1 MSLVATGAGHECED
15 WRYILCETPRRLSAA
30 NRYRCEG
37 CGQVVNTVAGPVPR
51 AAQEEPDIPVLPHV
65 QLPMRVLSLR
75 TIVVVAALSVI
86 TLVVLLGTWVWVGVT
101 NDQYSQLDRRLDSV
115 SSLGDI
121 NSLLNNVEHASPD
134 QPMPDGNLVRT
145 ARIGDVTVSV
155 PSNIVL
161 PKLPNGYANT
171 TINGVQYRVRTFPA
185 GPASIALAAPLAE
198 AQHRIN
204 ELHLRVLLICA
215 SVIGGTVVVGWVIS
229 LIMVNPFLLLA
240 QQARAINA
248 QSSPDEVQVRGV
260 REAVEIAEAVE
271 GMLARIGKEQ
281 QRTKAALD
289 SARDFAAVASHELR
303 TPLTAMRTNLEVLST
318 LDLPREQRQEVI
330 GDVIRTQSRIEATLT
345 ALERLAQGELTT
357 VDDFVPFDIT
367 ELLDRAAHDAL
378 RIYPEVEVSLVP
390 SPTVLMVGL
399 PTGLRLVIDNAIA
412 NAVKHGNAG
421 KIQLTVSSSSEGVE
435 IAIDDDGTG
444 VPESERATV
453 FERFA
458 RGSTASRSGSGL
470 GLALVAQQ
478 AELHGGTAALQTSP
492 LGGTRLLL
500 NLAGDGRGPA

>member
-1 MSLVATGAGHECED
+1 MVEPEAG
-15 WRYILCETPRRLSAA
+15 LRRWA
-30 NRYRCEG
+30 R
-37 CGQVVNTVAGPVPR
+37 
-51 AAQEEPDIPVLPHV
+51 
-65 QLPMRVLSLR
+65 LPMRVLSLR
-75 TIVVVAALSVI
+75 TIVIVAQLAVI
-86 TLVVLLGTWVWVGVT
+86 ATFVFLGAWVWIGVT
-101 NDQYSQLDRRLDSV
+101 NNEYSQLDRRLDSV

-121 NSLLNNVEHASPD
+121 NTLLDSAQQADPD
-134 QPMPDGNLVRT
+134 RPTPDGNLVRT
-145 ARIGDVTVSV
+145 ARIGSVTVSV
-155 PSNIVL
+155 PGNIVV
-161 PKLPNGYANT
+161 PKLANGYANT
-171 TINGVQYRVRTFPA
+171 TINGVQYRVRTFSA

-204 ELHLRVLLICA
+204 EQHLRVLLICGGG
-215 SVIGGTVVVGWVIS
+215 IGGTFLVGWVIS

-271 GMLARIGKEQ
+271 GMLARIGNEQ
-281 QRTKAALD
+281 QRTRAALE

-318 LDLPREQRQEVI
+318 LQLAPEQRQEVI

-378 RIYPEVEVSLVP
+378 RGYPGVEVSLAP

-412 NAVKHGNAG
+412 NAVKHGGATE
-421 KIQLTVSSSSEGVE
+421 IQLNVSSSSAGVE
-435 IAIDDDGTG
+435 IAIDDNGSG
-444 VPESERATV
+444 VPEEERAAV
-453 FERFA
+453 FERFS

-478 AELHGGTAALQTSP
+478 AELHGGTASLHASP

-500 NLAGDGRGPA
+500 RLAGDGRGPA

>member
-1 MSLVATGAGHECED
+1 
-15 WRYILCETPRRLSAA
+15 
-30 NRYRCEG
+30 
-37 CGQVVNTVAGPVPR
+37 
-51 AAQEEPDIPVLPHV
+51 
-65 QLPMRVLSLR
+65 
-75 TIVVVAALSVI
+75 
-86 TLVVLLGTWVWVGVT
+86 
-101 NDQYSQLDRRLDSV
+101 
-115 SSLGDI
+115 
-121 NSLLNNVEHASPD
+121 
-134 QPMPDGNLVRT
+134 
-145 ARIGDVTVSV
+145 
-155 PSNIVL
+155 
-161 PKLPNGYANT
+161 
-171 TINGVQYRVRTFPA
+171 
-185 GPASIALAAPLAE
+185 
-198 AQHRIN
+198 
-204 ELHLRVLLICA
+204 
-215 SVIGGTVVVGWVIS
+215 
-229 LIMVNPFLLLA
+229 
-240 QQARAINA
+240 
-248 QSSPDEVQVRGV
+248 
-260 REAVEIAEAVE
+260 
-271 GMLARIGKEQ
+271 MLARIGKEQ
-281 QRTKAALD
+281 QRTKAALE

-330 GDVIRTQSRIEATLT
+330 GDVIRTQSRIEGTLT

-500 NLAGDGRGPA
+500 KLAGDGRGPA

>member
-1 MSLVATGAGHECED
+1 M
-15 WRYILCETPRRLSAA
+15 
-30 NRYRCEG
+30 
-37 CGQVVNTVAGPVPR
+37 
-51 AAQEEPDIPVLPHV
+51 EPDTGLFRLM

-75 TIVVVAALSVI
+75 TIVIVGAVSVI
-86 TLVVLLGTWVWVGVT
+86 VLVLTLGAWVWFGVT

-121 NSLLNNVEHASPD
+121 NTLLNAAQHSNPD

-145 ARIGDVTVSV
+145 ARIGDTTVSV
-155 PSNIVL
+155 PGDIVL

-171 TINGVQYRVRTFPA
+171 TINGTQYRVRTFTA
-185 GPASIALAAPLAE
+185 GPASVALAAPLAE

-204 ELHLRVLLICA
+204 ELHLRVLLIC
-215 SVIGGTVVVGWVIS
+215 SGVIAGTILVGWVIS

-260 REAVEIAEAVE
+260 REAVEIADAV
-271 GMLARIGKEQ
+271 GGILARIGNEQ
-281 QRTKAALD
+281 QRTKAALE

-318 LDLPREQRQEVI
+318 LELAPEQRQEGI

-378 RIYPEVEVSLVP
+378 RIYPGVQVSLVP
-390 SPTVLMVGL
+390 SPTVLMIGL
-399 PTGLRLVIDNAIA
+399 PTGLRLGIDNAIA
-412 NAVKHGNAG
+412 NAVKHGSATE
-421 KIQLTVSSSSEGVE
+421 IQLNVGSSGEGVE

-444 VPESERATV
+444 VPEEERSAV
-453 FERFA
+453 FERFS

-478 AELHGGTAALQTSP
+478 AELHGGKATLHASP

-500 NLAGDGRGPA
+500 RLAGDGRGPA

>member
-1 MSLVATGAGHECED
+1 MKPKV
-15 WRYILCETPRRLSAA
+15 RLLRMA
-30 NRYRCEG
+30 
-37 CGQVVNTVAGPVPR
+37 
-51 AAQEEPDIPVLPHV
+51 HM
-65 QLPMRVLSLR
+65 PMRVLSLR
-75 TIVVVAALSVI
+75 TIVIVSQLSVI
-86 TLVVLLGTWVWVGVT
+86 ALVLTLGAWVWIGVT

-121 NSLLNNVEHASPD
+121 NSLLNSAQLTNPD
-134 QPMPDGNLVRT
+134 RPTSDGDLVRT
-145 ARIGDVTVSV
+145 ARIGGVTVSV
-155 PSNIVL
+155 PSNVVV
-161 PKLPNGYANT
+161 PKLANGYANT
-171 TINGVQYRVRTFPA
+171 TINGVQYRVRTFSA

-204 ELHLRVLLICA
+204 ELHLRVLLICGG
-215 SVIGGTVVVGWVIS
+215 VIGGTFLVGWVIS

-240 QQARAINA
+240 QQARAISA

-271 GMLARIGKEQ
+271 GMLDRIGNEQ
-281 QRTKAALD
+281 QRTRAALE

-318 LDLPREQRQEVI
+318 LELAPEQRQEVI

-367 ELLDRAAHDAL
+367 ELLDRSAHDAL
-378 RIYPEVEVSLVP
+378 RTYPGVEVSLVP

-412 NAVKHGNAG
+412 NAVKHGGASEIRLN
-421 KIQLTVSSSSEGVE
+421 VSSSSEGVE
-435 IAIDDDGTG
+435 IAIDDNGTG
-444 VPESERATV
+444 VPEDERNAV
-453 FERFA
+453 FERFS

-478 AELHGGTAALQTSP
+478 AELHGGAASLHASP
-492 LGGTRLLL
+492 LGGTRLLVRL
-500 NLAGDGRGPA
+500 VGDGRGPA

>member
-1 MSLVATGAGHECED
+1 L
-15 WRYILCETPRRLSAA
+15 RKIR
-30 NRYRCEG
+30 
-37 CGQVVNTVAGPVPR
+37 
-51 AAQEEPDIPVLPHV
+51 
-65 QLPMRVLSLR
+65 LPMRVLSLR
-75 TIVVVAALSVI
+75 TIVIVAQLGVI
-86 TLVVLLGTWVWVGVT
+86 ALVVTLGVWVWVGVT

-121 NSLLNNVEHASPD
+121 NSLINSPQQINPD
-134 QPMPDGNLVRT
+134 RPTPDGNLVRT

-161 PKLPNGYANT
+161 PKLANGYANT
-171 TINGVQYRVRTFPA
+171 TINGVQYRVRTFSA
-185 GPASIALAAPLAE
+185 GPVSIALAAPLAE

-215 SVIGGTVVVGWVIS
+215 GVIFGTFLVGWVIS
-229 LIMVNPFLLLA
+229 LIMVNPFVLLA
-240 QQARAINA
+240 RQARAINA

-271 GMLARIGKEQ
+271 QMLDRIGNEQ
-281 QRTKAALD
+281 QRTRAALE

-318 LDLPREQRQEVI
+318 LELGAEQRQEVI

-378 RIYPEVEVSLVP
+378 RIYPDVEVSLVP

-412 NAVKHGNAG
+412 NAVKHGGASTIKLN
-421 KIQLTVSSSSEGVE
+421 VSSSSEGVE

-444 VPESERATV
+444 VPEEERTAV
-453 FERFA
+453 FERFS

-478 AELHGGTAALQTSP
+478 AELHGGNASLHASA
-492 LGGTRLLL
+492 LGGSRLLL